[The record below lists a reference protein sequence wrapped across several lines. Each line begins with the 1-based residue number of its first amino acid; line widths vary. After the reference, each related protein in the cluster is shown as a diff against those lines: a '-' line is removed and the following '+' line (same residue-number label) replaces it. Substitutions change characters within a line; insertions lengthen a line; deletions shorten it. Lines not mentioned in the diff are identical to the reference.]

1 MTRQVTVGFF
11 IDTEKPKKKYCPSK
25 PKTIVD
31 PSLTPI
37 NITFD
42 EPTFTDNVGVV
53 KIDKINEPGKL
64 VLGNLCEQ

>member
-1 MTRQVTVGFF
+1 MTRDMTIAFF

-37 NITFD
+37 NITFG

-53 KIDKINEPGKL
+53 KIDKTFKPGKL
-64 VLGNLCEQ
+64 VLQNF